1 MNHQTRIEPEHRGG
15 GRYTF
20 NWYCSCH
27 AKGYG
32 HRSKGAAQSSAN
44 AHLKREG
51 GH

>member
-1 MNHQTRIEPEHRGG
+1 MQHRIRIEPEHRGG

-20 NWYCSCH
+20 NWYCTCQ

-32 HRSKGAAQSSAN
+32 HRTRGLAQNSAN

-51 GH
+51 GR